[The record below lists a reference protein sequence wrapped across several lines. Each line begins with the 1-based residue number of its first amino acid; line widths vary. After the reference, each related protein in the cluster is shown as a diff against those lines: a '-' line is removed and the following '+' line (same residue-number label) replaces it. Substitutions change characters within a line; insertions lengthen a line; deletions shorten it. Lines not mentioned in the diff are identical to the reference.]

1 MAMKRTLKK
10 AVPAK
15 KAAPGRKA
23 RPNGASRP
31 GPQTS
36 RATRAQTKGL
46 TSPYPAPPLS
56 LAGKWV
62 AWSRDH
68 RIIASGDTLADI
80 LKTVALQGIRGVS
93 YERLPDLGRDHVR
106 G

>member
-10 AVPAK
+10 AAPIK

-23 RPNGASRP
+23 RPDGAFRL

-36 RATRAQTKGL
+36 RAARTQKGL

-68 RIIASGDTLADI
+68 RIIASGDTLADVI
-80 LKTVALQGIRGVS
+80 RAVALQGIRGVS
-93 YERLPDLGRDHVR
+93 FERLPDLGRDHVH